1 MARRR
6 SRWSTPRT
14 ASDAETE
21 VRNVS
26 VSGSK
31 AKSRSRQPAG
41 KGARTGA
48 VRPSR
53 AQIRAAEAR
62 AAQTG
67 HGTPLDPMEGGGV
80 AETAMES
87 GRAGRARPVRAGA
100 RVVARPIALSRG
112 EEYRHVRNDLRR
124 LLVTG
129 GSLLAF
135 MLVLLAIIE
144 R

>member
-1 MARRR
+1 
-6 SRWSTPRT
+6 
-14 ASDAETE
+14 
-21 VRNVS
+21 
-26 VSGSK
+26 
-31 AKSRSRQPAG
+31 
-41 KGARTGA
+41 
-48 VRPSR
+48 
-53 AQIRAAEAR
+53 
-62 AAQTG
+62 
-67 HGTPLDPMEGGGV
+67 MEGGGV